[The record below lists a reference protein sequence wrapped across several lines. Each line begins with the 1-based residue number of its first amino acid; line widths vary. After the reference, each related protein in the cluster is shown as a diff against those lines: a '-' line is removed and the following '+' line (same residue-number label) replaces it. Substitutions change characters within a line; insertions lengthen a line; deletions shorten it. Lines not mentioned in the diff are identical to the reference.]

1 MLSAITKYHI
11 FRILIMQK
19 SVANMDN
26 SAGHFSLLLL
36 HYIKTNFK
44 TECSRG
50 RTLMAL
56 NNFDEFIDK
65 TDYLQTRLL

>member
-11 FRILIMQK
+11 FCILIMQK

-36 HYIKTNFK
+36 HYIKNNVLIGFTQ
-44 TECSRG
+44 
-50 RTLMAL
+50 L
-56 NNFDEFIDK
+56 NEK
-65 TDYLQTRLL
+65 

>member
-1 MLSAITKYHI
+1 
-11 FRILIMQK
+11 MQQ
-19 SVANMDN
+19 
-26 SAGHFSLLLL
+26 G
-36 HYIKTNFK
+36 
-44 TECSRG
+44 G